1 MCITPSV
8 PDDPES
14 IYRETVTVTVAMNGQ
29 DFNEDYSSATFT
41 FVGTGSNLAIW
52 HFILG
57 TLLIGLLVIACV
69 VCMTSVQPIAAIS
82 NRPPPQGAFVHRDG
96 YGNMVPRSTS
106 RRDNG

>member
-14 IYRETVTVTVAMNGQ
+14 IYRETVTVAVAMNGQ

-41 FVGTGSNLAIW
+41 FIGTGSNLAIW

-69 VCMTSVQPIAAIS
+69 VCIS
-82 NRPPPQGAFVHRDG
+82 TTQ
-96 YGNMVPRSTS
+96 
-106 RRDNG
+106 